1 MGTRR
6 QGCTAARSPLL
17 PEPLQMRLQHRH
29 ARGTRSRSV
38 LLGRHVDIWEPALL
52 GSLRRASSVN
62 CGTSQP
68 SSPALGRRATVS
80 PASRVSAAAP
90 LFTAGRRCTDGRG
103 EPAPAQSACRPN
115 TDSYRREIRRTR
127 SRWIVQR
134 LLHPMRDGDDTVLT
148 ACRPHCLPASMAA
161 GLASTELGGARG
173 AAESAGAWRSGARSL
188 SAESKRDL
196 VQCGVNIVDLQDA
209 SAYMRT
215 T

>member
-1 MGTRR
+1 
-6 QGCTAARSPLL
+6 
-17 PEPLQMRLQHRH
+17 MRLQHRH

-38 LLGRHVDIWEPALL
+38 LLGRHVDIWELGPSALCCM
-52 GSLRRASSVN
+52 SSSVN

-68 SSPALGRRATVS
+68 SSPAWIIALTVS

-103 EPAPAQSACRPN
+103 ELAPAQSARRPN
-115 TDSYRREIRRTR
+115 IGSCRREIRRTR

>member
-38 LLGRHVDIWEPALL
+38 LLGRHVDIWELGPSALCCM
-52 GSLRRASSVN
+52 SSSVN

-68 SSPALGRRATVS
+68 SSPAWIIALTVS

-148 ACRPHCLPASMAA
+148 VCPAPLLAGAIAA
-161 GLASTELGGARG
+161 GLASTEL
-173 AAESAGAWRSGARSL
+173 SGA
-188 SAESKRDL
+188 
-196 VQCGVNIVDLQDA
+196 
-209 SAYMRT
+209 
-215 T
+215 